1 MLVVDYFGYG
11 QRWICTSSTFERANC
26 WEHQALS
33 IRPNRSLREGG
44 FLVIYADSQSTCGLN
59 DIIQFYSGRH
69 SVATMSVCW
78 VEDPRSCGLV
88 GFDDHCRIQRFLEK
102 PTAEQVF
109 SRYINAGI
117 YVFEPEVFDYI
128 PAKGV
133 SDFSRDVFPR
143 MLAAGALLYAF
154 LFDCYALKFDTFED
168 WRTSEALI
176 AEKRKLGPVRF
187 LPRHGTHEKR
197 HGVNKC
203 GSSDRRIVATNSA

>member
-1 MLVVDYFGYG
+1 MHIEYFRESELLG
-11 QRWICTSSTFERANC
+11 TSGAL
-26 WEHQALS
+26 HQAKS
-33 IRPNRSLREGG
+33 VFEGG
-44 FLVIYADSQSTCGLN
+44 GISRYLCGQSEHVRLERHHSILFGAPQCGYHVRLL
-59 DIIQFYSGRH
+59 GR
-69 SVATMSVCW
+69 
-78 VEDPRSCGLV
+78 RSTVV
-88 GFDDHCRIQRFLEK
+88 GFDDQCRIQRFLKK

-109 SRYINAGI
+109 SHYINAGI
-117 YVFEPEVFDYI
+117 YVFEPEVFDCI

-168 WRTSEALI
+168 WRKSEALI
-176 AEKRKLGPVRF
+176 AEKRKLGSVRF